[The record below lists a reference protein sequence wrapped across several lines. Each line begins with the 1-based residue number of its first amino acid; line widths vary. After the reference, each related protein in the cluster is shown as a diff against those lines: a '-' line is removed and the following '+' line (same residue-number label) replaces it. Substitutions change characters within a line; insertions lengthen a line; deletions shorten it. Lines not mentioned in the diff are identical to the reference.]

1 MKRTVALL
9 LALLM
14 AATAL
19 AGCSSKKE
27 ENSSLGENGTAIIYE
42 DVKADY
48 ILIDE
53 IVTLERNARLLISP
67 SNDSETGAEVAAGQK
82 IDWVAYGSAW
92 SIVEYGGN
100 VYYTST
106 ANLPVKS
113 VSLEGK
119 SKVSVALNGTES
131 EKDSQASTEESI
143 AVQPLP
149 GESLPAE
156 TPAESQTEPETS
168 REPSAEPPV
177 TEPPVTEPPVTEPP
191 ATEPPVTAPPATEPV
206 QPETPPA
213 IIAPPAAVGTAVALQ
228 PYNIGAF
235 GDLSVLPNDPLGHGY
250 SSTDRDGSNRPNGCL
265 YLQRIYGDKYGAD
278 FIIQNPGSQVVY
290 LTMDEGYEAGYTP
303 AILDTLA
310 QKGVKAVF
318 FVTKQFVTE
327 QPALLQRMINEGHII
342 GNHSCAHPAAGMP
355 SLGVDGQTGDIME
368 LHNMV
373 QQGFGYTMSLFRYP
387 SGIFSEQSLALVH
400 NLGYR
405 SVFWSFAHRDWITT
419 EQPDPGASLQMMLDQ
434 LHPGA
439 IYLLHAVSSTNTQVL
454 GQFIDEVRARGY
466 EFGVYQ

>member
-1 MKRTVALL
+1 MLKRTGALL

-14 AATAL
+14 AVTAL
-19 AGCSSKKE
+19 AGCSKKDDG
-27 ENSSLGENGTAIIYE
+27 SGLGESNAAIVYE
-42 DVKADY
+42 EVKADY

-53 IVTLERNARLLISP
+53 IVTLERDAKLLVAP
-67 SNDSETGAEVAAGQK
+67 SNDSKVGAEVAAGQK

-106 ANLPVKS
+106 TNLPVKS

-119 SKVSVALNGTES
+119 SKVQVAVNEFESENGSEAGTE
-131 EKDSQASTEESI
+131 EVTESQIGVE
-143 AVQPLP
+143 PLP
-149 GESLPAE
+149 GEA
-156 TPAESQTEPETS
+156 TTESQTESTAEPTTQQS
-168 REPSAEPPV
+168 TEPSTVE
-177 TEPPVTEPPVTEPP
+177 TP
-191 ATEPPVTAPPATEPV
+191 ATEPSEVETPATEPV
-206 QPETPPA
+206 QTETAPVVVTPPV
-213 IIAPPAAVGTAVALQ
+213 AVGTAVALQ
-228 PYNIGAF
+228 PHNIGAF
-235 GDLSVLPNDPLGHGY
+235 GDLSVLSNDSLGHGY
-250 SSTDRDGSNRPNGCL
+250 SSTDRDASNRPNGCL
-265 YLQRIYGDKYGAD
+265 YLQRIYGNKYGAD
-278 FIIQNPGSQVVY
+278 FIIENPDSQVVY

-318 FVTKQFVTE
+318 FVTEQFVTE
-327 QPALLQRMINEGHII
+327 QPALVQRMINEGHVI
-342 GNHSCAHPAAGMP
+342 GNHSCAHPADGMP
-355 SLGVDGQTGDIME
+355 TLGVEGQTNDIMA

-373 QQGFGYTMSLFRYP
+373 QQNFGYTMTLFRYP
-387 SGIFSEQSLALVH
+387 AGIFSEQSLALVH

-419 EQPDPGASLQMMLDQ
+419 DQPDPAASLQMMLDQ

-439 IYLLHAVSSTNTQVL
+439 IYLLHAVSATNTQVL